1 MLLTTLLMYV
11 LMREIWRWNRLG
23 CLAVA
28 GSLALVDF
36 SFVCANLTK
45 LFDGGWVP
53 LITAATIFLLMNSWH
68 RGRLAV
74 LDYLKTSSIDIA
86 GFIASTRKL
95 HRVPGTAVYL
105 SRRHGITPVA
115 LLHNIKHFHVLH
127 QRNLI
132 VHVVTEHVPRLTWNE
147 RVSVTDL
154 GLGFWAIDVHYGFM
168 EHPNLPKVLEHCVLH
183 DMAITMAD
191 TTFFL
196 SHETIGRAKKSALDP
211 MTHRLSQILNRNA
224 GDVSSFFK
232 IPVDRMVEVGA
243 SFEI

>member
-1 MLLTTLLMYV
+1 
-11 LMREIWRWNRLG
+11 
-23 CLAVA
+23 
-28 GSLALVDF
+28 
-36 SFVCANLTK
+36 
-45 LFDGGWVP
+45 
-53 LITAATIFLLMNSWH
+53 
-68 RGRLAV
+68 
-74 LDYLKTSSIDIA
+74 
-86 GFIASTRKL
+86 
-95 HRVPGTAVYL
+95 VPGTAVYL